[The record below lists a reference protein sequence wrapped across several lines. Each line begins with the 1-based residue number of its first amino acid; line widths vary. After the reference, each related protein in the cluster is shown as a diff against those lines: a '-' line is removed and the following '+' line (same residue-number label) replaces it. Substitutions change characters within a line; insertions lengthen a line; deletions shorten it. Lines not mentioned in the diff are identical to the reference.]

1 MGKDIDKMK
10 LHFIEKITVASS
22 EEILLMKKMET
33 TIQEKGFYGIIE
45 MLEGIKE
52 QNNEVE
58 LNTSSPNKLSYIAS
72 RDSFED
78 VESRLNSGIYTSES
92 IDGVRQDYIDHPLPN
107 LDKESE
113 TPNENQGTQE
123 ITESKTRVLK
133 QNPWQDLRRVSP
145 NSSEE

>member
-1 MGKDIDKMK
+1 MDKDIDKMK
-10 LHFIEKITVASS
+10 LHFIEKITIASPK
-22 EEILLMKKMET
+22 EILLMEKIET

-45 MLEGIKE
+45 MLESIKE
-52 QNNEVE
+52 QSNKVE

-92 IDGVRQDYIDHPLPN
+92 IAGVRQDYIDHPLPN

-113 TPNENQGTQE
+113 TPNANQDTLE
-123 ITESKTRVLK
+123 ITESKNRVLK
-133 QNPWQDLRRVSP
+133 NPWQDLRRVSP
-145 NSSEE
+145 NSSE